1 VKFPAKCV
9 EMLVTE
15 LVAAGGWVEEFA
27 PVIFGA
33 GAAVVLPMAVVVVLH
48 GMKIANLQSKL
59 LETQEKKNETLELRV
74 AHLEAQLAKHET
86 DRHDSVDVEKR
97 LEQRL

>member
-1 VKFPAKCV
+1 
-9 EMLVTE
+9 MLVTE

-33 GAAVVLPMAVVVVLH
+33 GAAVVLPMAGVVVLH
-48 GMKIANLQSKL
+48 GRKIANLQAKL
-59 LETQEKKNETLELRV
+59 LQQQNEALEHRV
-74 AHLEAQLAKHET
+74 AHLEARLAKHES
-86 DRHDSVDVEKR
+86 DRHESVDVEKR